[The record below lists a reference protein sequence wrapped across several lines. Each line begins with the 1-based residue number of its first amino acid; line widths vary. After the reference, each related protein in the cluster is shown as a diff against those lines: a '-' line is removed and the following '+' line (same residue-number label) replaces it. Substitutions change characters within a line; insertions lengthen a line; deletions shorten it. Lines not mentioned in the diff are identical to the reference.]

1 MSAPHRAVPYTRAAV
16 SPHYTTP
23 IQTHRQLL
31 RLCTVA
37 VQNFIAQE
45 FEKRLVRV
53 QGKGAPDLWEAHW
66 IVRMDEDKEAV
77 LTEVKARAAKWWTQD
92 DVGPKSAKFHFRQ
105 LQGAKRK
112 AADDA
117 AQSASKRAC

>member
-1 MSAPHRAVPYTRAAV
+1 MVRVAAWMSAHQR
-16 SPHYTTP
+16 
-23 IQTHRQLL
+23 THRVRQRGPASLSICLCNAHANNSLLCL
-31 RLCTVA
+31 RLLCHRPLLDRRS
-37 VQNFIAQE
+37 I
-45 FEKRLVRV
+45 LDP
-53 QGKGAPDLWEAHW
+53 GHW
-66 IVRMDEDKEAV
+66 IARMDKDKEAV

-117 AQSASKRAC
+117 VQSASKRSC